1 MAIGD
6 WRSYVIRKNAS
17 ALSQLGSVTDRGD
30 PKAAELRNKKRA
42 ILDKYNP
49 QIKPLR
55 AKIANLVVGGNAY
68 NREKPKLDRLVRNL
82 NSELAPINAQIRQV
96 GFRRALKPNVQS
108 TGTRQPATSVVDA
121 TRNVPPAPDLPPVQG
136 ENPADLAGFA
146 RQRGYMGQQTQ
157 NTPTGNVALPRPDY
171 MLPRD
176 SQGNVIP
183 QSPPTG
189 DVPLPNVP
197 KQTQQVTEEARQQA
211 SQPTPQ
217 QKQRTGPPPK
227 RMTTAQLNQQAQ
239 QRRQQQSNNPPDP
252 PKDAQGNPIPPN
264 EMPSI
269 NQQLIQQ
276 NRRMQDKFLQD
287 MQRTV
292 QRSAKSGRQRRKDA
306 KAQAKQQ
313 KQQAKQQARQ
323 QKTQQRMAQQQQ
335 RQQEREAKRQAKQNP
350 RAGGQLVR
358 RNPDSMNPNSRLV
371 PRGQANTQ
379 SRLRPRQPRKI
390 PLAKSDELSKS
401 IKDILRR

>member
-49 QIKPLR
+49 QIKPLQ

-82 NSELAPINAQIRQV
+82 NNELAPINAQIRQV
-96 GFRRALKPNVQS
+96 GFRRALKPNVP
-108 TGTRQPATSVVDA
+108 TGTQQPATSVVDA
-121 TRNVPPAPDLPPVQG
+121 TRNVPPAPNLPPVQG
-136 ENPADLAGFA
+136 ENTADLAGFA
-146 RQRGYMGQQTQ
+146 RKRGYMGQQ
-157 NTPTGNVALPRPDY
+157 NRPPSE
-171 MLPRD
+171 LIPRD
-176 SQGNVIP
+176 AQGNVIP
-183 QSPPTG
+183 APTPPMR
-189 DVPLPNVP
+189 DIPLPNVP
-197 KQTQQVTEEARQQA
+197 KETQQVTEEARQQA
-211 SQPTPQ
+211 SQPPPQ
-217 QKQRTGPPPK
+217 QTQRTGPPPK
-227 RMTTAQLNQQAQ
+227 RKTTAQLNQEAQ
-239 QRRQQQSNNPPDP
+239 QRRLQQSNNPPP
-252 PKDAQGNPIPPN
+252 PPSDAEGNPIPPK

-276 NRRMQDKFLQD
+276 NKRMQDKFLQD
-287 MQRTV
+287 MRRTA

-323 QKTQQRMAQQQQ
+323 QKTQQRLAQQQQ

-358 RNPDSMNPNSRLV
+358 RNPNSTNPNTRLV

>member
-49 QIKPLR
+49 QIKPLQ

-68 NREKPKLDRLVRNL
+68 NREKPKLDRLIRNL
-82 NSELAPINAQIRQV
+82 NSELGPINAQIRQV

-108 TGTRQPATSVVDA
+108 TGTQKPATSVVDA
-121 TRNVPPAPDLPPVQG
+121 TRDVPSMIDLPSVQG

-146 RQRGYMGQQTQ
+146 RQRGYMGEQ
-157 NTPTGNVALPRPDY
+157 NTPKPTTGNVPINRPPSH
-171 MLPRD
+171 LIPRD
-176 SQGNVIP
+176 AQGNVIP
-183 QSPPTG
+183 APTNPPRDAQGNVIPPTPPVTNVKLPEVPKETQETTRQATQEASQRTPTNIPPPPPPPPPPPRQYPPSPP
-189 DVPLPNVP
+189 
-197 KQTQQVTEEARQQA
+197 R
-211 SQPTPQ
+211 
-217 QKQRTGPPPK
+217 
-227 RMTTAQLNQQAQ
+227 
-239 QRRQQQSNNPPDP
+239 
-252 PKDAQGNPIPPN
+252 DAQGNPIPPK
-264 EMPSI
+264 EIPGV

-292 QRSAKSGRQRRKDA
+292 ERSAKSGRQRRKDA
-306 KAQAKQQ
+306 KAQAKRQ

-323 QKTQQRMAQQQQ
+323 QKTQQRLAQQQQ
-335 RQQEREAKRQAKQNP
+335 RQQKREAKRQANQNP
-350 RAGGQLVR
+350 RA
-358 RNPDSMNPNSRLV
+358 LV
-371 PRGQANTQ
+371 PRDSVPRQTRLKRREEVTPRT
-379 SRLRPRQPRKI
+379 RLRQRNPPQPRPQVI
-390 PLAKSDELSKS
+390 KSELSKS